1 MLSEN
6 SPLSPHLSIYKFRI
20 HMFMSI
26 LHRITG
32 VILATGLMAV
42 VYWLA
47 AAAYGPESYARAQ
60 VIYQSW
66 FGYLA
71 LLGWTACLFYHLCNG
86 IRHMFWDI
94 GWGFEKKQISGSGVV
109 VLVATAVLTG
119 ISWLVGLSV

>member
-32 VILATGLMAV
+32 VILAAGLMALI
-42 VYWLA
+42 YWLA
-47 AAAYGPESYARAQ
+47 AAAYGAESYARTQA
-60 VIYQSW
+60 VYQSW

-71 LLGWTACLFYHLCNG
+71 LFGWTACLFYHLCNG

-94 GWGFEKKQISGSGVV
+94 GWGFEKKQFVNSGLV
-109 VLVATAVLTG
+109 VLASAAFLTV
-119 ISWLVGLSV
+119 ISWVVGLSV